1 MAKKTTPKAGDWRE
15 ETSTAFDTRSEADP
29 EMTERKWKKSNGMA
43 GISLVAQRIVCTG
56 DL

>member
-1 MAKKTTPKAGDWRE
+1 VAKKTTPKAGDWRE